1 MTRSTTR
8 YSDKAKGTVLAVR
21 VTPRAKKNE
30 ITQIL
35 DDGTIKIRLTS
46 PPVAGKANAAL
57 IKLLAE
63 ILDVS
68 SSSIEVVSGES
79 SRSKLI
85 YVTDLEPQIADL
97 RIEEA
102 LSRSG

>member
-1 MTRSTTR
+1 MTRSPTR
-8 YSDKAKGTVLAVR
+8 HSDKTKGTVLAVR
-21 VTPRAKKNE
+21 VTPRARKNE

-35 DDGTIKIRLTS
+35 DDGTIKIRLSS

-63 ILDVS
+63 ILQVS
-68 SSSIEVVSGES
+68 LSSIEVVSGES
-79 SRSKLI
+79 RRSKLI
-85 YVTDLEPQIADL
+85 YIRGLEPQIADQ

-102 LSRSG
+102 LSRLR